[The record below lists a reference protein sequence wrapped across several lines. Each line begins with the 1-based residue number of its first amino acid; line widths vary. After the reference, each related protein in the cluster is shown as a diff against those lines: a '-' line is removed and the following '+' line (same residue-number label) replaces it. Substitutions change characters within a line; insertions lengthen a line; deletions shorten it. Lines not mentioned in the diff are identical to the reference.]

1 MGRVILCMLGAFSL
15 TYGFVVK
22 AVNSGTKFY
31 MVWMGI
37 GVLCLLWALLVQLK
51 WWKKIPGWIRGV
63 WIAAVILCVGVTAC
77 GTGLIFSEFN
87 AEGPEGL
94 DYVVVLGAQ
103 VREDGPSVILKYRLD
118 TAADYLKQNPET
130 VCIVTGGQGYNEP
143 FPEAVGMKDY
153 LVKQGI
159 GEERILTEETSTST
173 VENILNAS
181 VLMDSG
187 YDSVGIITNN
197 FHVYRGM
204 ALAEKQGLKG
214 VCGIAAGSKPLYLP
228 NNILRE
234 VFGIGKDVLMRKM
247 DIDWKHHS

>member
-1 MGRVILCMLGAFSL
+1 MGRVLLCMLGAFSL

-22 AVNSGTKFY
+22 AVNSGTRFY

-37 GVLCLLWALLVQLK
+37 GILCLLWALLIQLQ
-51 WWKKIPGWIRGV
+51 WWKKIPGWIRG
-63 WIAAVILCVGVTAC
+63 IFIGIIILCVGATAC
-77 GTGLIFSEFN
+77 GTWLIFSEFD
-87 AEGPEGL
+87 AKGPDGL
-94 DYVVVLGAQ
+94 DYIVVLGAQ

-118 TAADYLKQNPET
+118 TAADYLEQNPET

-153 LVKQGI
+153 LMKKGI
-159 GEERILTEETSTST
+159 GGERILTEETSAST
-173 VENILNAS
+173 VENIVNAS
-181 VLMDSG
+181 ALMDPG
-187 YDSVGIITNN
+187 YESMGIVTNN
-197 FHVYRGM
+197 FHVYRGT

-234 VFGIGKDVLMRKM
+234 VFGIGKDTLTGKM
-247 DIDWKHHS
+247 DIEFKH

>member
-37 GVLCLLWALLVQLK
+37 GILCLLWALLIQLK
-51 WWKKIPGWIRGV
+51 WWKKIPGWIRGLFIV
-63 WIAAVILCVGVTAC
+63 LVILCAGATAC
-77 GTGLIFSEFN
+77 GMGLIFTEFD

-103 VREDGPSVILKYRLD
+103 VRADGPSVILKYRLD
-118 TAADYLKQNPET
+118 AAADYLKKNPGT

-143 FPEAVGMKDY
+143 YPEAVGMKDY
-153 LVKQGI
+153 LVQQGI
-159 GEERILTEETSTST
+159 EEERILTEETSTST
-173 VENILNAS
+173 VENIVNAS
-181 VLMDSG
+181 ALMDPG
-187 YDSVGIITNN
+187 YESVGIITNN
-197 FHVYRGM
+197 FHVYRGT
-204 ALAEKQGLKG
+204 ALAEKQGMKG

-228 NNILRE
+228 NNLLRE
-234 VFGIGKDVLMRKM
+234 VLGIGKDTLMGKM
-247 DIDWKHHS
+247 NIEFRH